1 MTQSVKCFFFQDKSV
16 DVDSDDN
23 KKEVRKMQDDDF
35 RLPSG
40 SSSED
45 ESEIESE
52 SDEECE
58 SELAGTNEEEVVIKR
73 EGDFL
78 MPVFKIVWRKLS
90 LFFVF
95 IFYQVMAFRSW
106 KQGCDFFSK
115 GQNNAEKREKLYK
128 K

>member
-78 MPVFKIVWRKLS
+78 MPVFKIV
-90 LFFVF
+90 
-95 IFYQVMAFRSW
+95 
-106 KQGCDFFSK
+106 
-115 GQNNAEKREKLYK
+115 
-128 K
+128 

>member
-1 MTQSVKCFFFQDKSV
+1 M

-58 SELAGTNEEEVVIKR
+58 SELAGTNEEVVIKR

-78 MPVFKIVWRKLS
+78 MPVFKIV
-90 LFFVF
+90 
-95 IFYQVMAFRSW
+95 
-106 KQGCDFFSK
+106 
-115 GQNNAEKREKLYK
+115 
-128 K
+128 

>member
-1 MTQSVKCFFFQDKSV
+1 M

-45 ESEIESE
+45 ESE

-58 SELAGTNEEEVVIKR
+58 SELAGTSEEEVVIKR

-78 MPVFKIVWRKLS
+78 MPVFKIV
-90 LFFVF
+90 
-95 IFYQVMAFRSW
+95 
-106 KQGCDFFSK
+106 
-115 GQNNAEKREKLYK
+115 
-128 K
+128 

>member
-1 MTQSVKCFFFQDKSV
+1 MTQSVKWFFFQDKSV

-58 SELAGTNEEEVVIKR
+58 SELAGTSEEEVVKKR

-78 MPVFKIVWRKLS
+78 MPVFKIDTNYPYFLLSFFIKLWHLGHES
-90 LFFVF
+90 KDV
-95 IFYQVMAFRSW
+95 IFSA
-106 KQGCDFFSK
+106 K
-115 GQNNAEKREKLYK
+115 GK
-128 K
+128 